1 MPNPSIVQKVVASD
15 GAAQDWFGS
24 SVAISGDFAVFGSP
38 DAKIGANAAQGAA
51 YFFRR
56 INGVWTQM
64 QKVVASDG
72 GVSDHFGQQVALLG
86 QKVLVVASPYA
97 AVNGQTWVG
106 AVYVF
111 EYDGK
116 AWQQRQKLTPAD
128 GTIFGTFGRG
138 LAINQT
144 YLLIGAGGAGVNN
157 VHIPGS
163 VYIYRF
169 TSTSTGGVWNQ
180 VQKIDAPDPGDDT
193 AFFGYPLAI
202 SGSTALVGSY
212 AATVNGNLGQG
223 AVYAY
228 KVLGNVWTQTA
239 KLIVNDGHS
248 RDNFGVSV
256 ALEGK
261 TAFIG
266 APGTTVDGNV
276 SQGAVYR
283 FEEQGANWKRLQQLV
298 IQNGA
303 PISWFGSSVN
313 YQSPT
318 LLVGSYAIDSYRGAA
333 YVFGRASASAPFALR
348 RKLVASDGQ
357 PGDVFGYFSAL
368 DGNTALVTA
377 WGADVGTNLSQGA
390 AYFYKLGP
398 TTS

>member
-1 MPNPSIVQKVVASD
+1 MPNTAIMQKVVASD

-24 SVAISGDFAVFGSP
+24 SVALSGDVAVFGAP
-38 DAKIGANAAQGAA
+38 DAKVGANVGQGAV
-51 YFFRR
+51 YVFRR
-56 INGVWTQM
+56 INGVWTQT
-64 QKVVASDG
+64 QKVLASDG

-86 QKVLVVASPYA
+86 EKVLVVAAPFA

-106 AVYVF
+106 AAYVF
-111 EYDGK
+111 EYDGMK
-116 AWQQRQKLTPAD
+116 WRQRQKLTPSD
-128 GTIFGTFGRG
+128 GTTFGTFGRG
-138 LAINQT
+138 IALNQK

-157 VHIPGS
+157 VHVPGS
-163 VYIYRF
+163 VYIYGF
-169 TSTSTGGVWNQ
+169 ASSSSGGAWNA
-180 VQKIDAPDPGDDT
+180 VQKIDAPDPADDT

-202 SGSTALVGSY
+202 SGSTVLVGSY

-223 AVYAY
+223 TVYVY
-228 KVLGNVWTQTA
+228 KLQGGSWTQTA
-239 KLIVNDGHS
+239 KLVASDGHR

-256 ALEGK
+256 ALQGK

-266 APGTTVDGNV
+266 APGATVHGNV

-283 FEEQGANWKRLQQLV
+283 FEEQGAQWTQVQQLV
-298 IQNGA
+298 IQNGV

-313 YQSPT
+313 YSNST

-333 YVFGRASASAPFALR
+333 YVFGRANASAPFVLQ
-348 RKLVASDGQ
+348 RKLVAYDGQ

-377 WGADVGTNLSQGA
+377 WGADIGANASQGA
-390 AYFYKLGP
+390 AYFSKLAP
-398 TTS
+398 TSS